1 MPRARM
7 TATMLVIAGLIASEA
22 TAQQG
27 GFLRIIPRAED
38 GDQQPEARTWRFYE
52 PPAEIRIHLFMANES
67 SGAIELGRA
76 ATSAAITTTVRRD
89 GRKELAID
97 RQDEV
102 ASAGVDRGSLEDT
115 LRIDAGATLDYV
127 LKLRP
132 APPALFHPGIYEVT
146 VGLSQLAGT
155 ARDDTGRRW
164 TGRHIPET
172 SITVV
177 VAPPRGARERSAA
190 FLLEGRRATRAK
202 RPLDALS
209 AYVRATE
216 ADPTDLAART
226 ALGTAYLQMARYP
239 EAIVQLEE
247 VAAHVRA
254 DGHSP
259 VPEQLA
265 YAYLAVGDE
274 RNAMRVL
281 RNTGAAEA
289 SVKSTIERFRARISA
304 ALPCSC

>member
-1 MPRARM
+1 M
-7 TATMLVIAGLIASEA
+7 TATMLALAGLIASEA

-52 PPAEIRIHLFMANES
+52 PAEIRIHLFMANES

-89 GRKELAID
+89 GREELAVD

-102 ASAGVDRGSLEDT
+102 ARAGVDRGSLQDT

-127 LKLRP
+127 LQLRP
-132 APPALFHPGIYEVT
+132 APPALFQPGIYEVT
-146 VGLSQLAGT
+146 VGLSRLAGT

-164 TGRHIPET
+164 TGRHIPAT

-190 FLLEGRRATRAK
+190 FLLEGRRATRQA
-202 RPLDALS
+202 
-209 AYVRATE
+209 
-216 ADPTDLAART
+216 PTR
-226 ALGTAYLQMARYP
+226 R
-239 EAIVQLEE
+239 V
-247 VAAHVRA
+247 
-254 DGHSP
+254 
-259 VPEQLA
+259 
-265 YAYLAVGDE
+265 VG
-274 RNAMRVL
+274 L
-281 RNTGAAEA
+281 
-289 SVKSTIERFRARISA
+289 RARNGSR
-304 ALPCSC
+304 SD